1 MFVPFWVRQKL
12 ICLCEK
18 HAVIGLAYKEIR
30 RWLGVSLRISEA
42 ILRGNYEER
51 LMKKG
56 VSRNVD
62 LRKVKKLFKGWGY
75 CDVEQ
80 FEEPVSDIMN
90 ILSTQRREYWRKR
103 ESKLKEEL
111 KVV

>member
-12 ICLCEK
+12 ICLSEK

-30 RWLGVSLRISEA
+30 RWLGVSLRIGEA

-56 VSRNVD
+56 VNRNVD

-80 FEEPVSDIMN
+80 FEEPGERGSQ
-90 ILSTQRREYWRKR
+90 SSRR
-103 ESKLKEEL
+103 S
-111 KVV
+111 